1 MKTVI
6 ISTAIK
12 FTNKADVE
20 TYTKLSPAALP
31 LDDYELEGVAKYAV
45 GYEHIVLL
53 GASGKTMLRVKRDK
67 VRGLAV
73 DGQPIVI
80 HGDDF
85 KRIDFDDPDLN
96 ALKAEIEA
104 AGSGGLT
111 KSELRQYLE
120 INRSGLPVAAI
131 DANTDEVT
139 VFPNI
144 TELFMK
150 WPSVEITMEP
160 TKADG
165 NEKLFPGETHWEIGV
180 H

>member
-1 MKTVI
+1 M
-6 ISTAIK
+6 
-12 FTNKADVE
+12 D
-20 TYTKLSPAALP
+20 
-31 LDDYELEGVAKYAV
+31 
-45 GYEHIVLL
+45 
-53 GASGKTMLRVKRDK
+53 GK
-67 VRGLAV
+67 
-73 DGQPIVI
+73 PIRI

-85 KRIDFDDPDLN
+85 KRIDFDDPDLD

-104 AGSGGLT
+104 TGRDGLS

-131 DANTDEVT
+131 DANTEEVT

-144 TELFMK
+144 IELFKK

-160 TKADG
+160 TKKDG
-165 NEKLFPGETHWEIGV
+165 DEKVFPGETHWEVGV

>member
-1 MKTVI
+1 MKNVI

-12 FTNKADVE
+12 FTNEADVE
-20 TYTKLSPAALP
+20 TYRKLTPAALP
-31 LDDYELEGVAKYAV
+31 LDDYELEGVSKYAV
-45 GYEHIVLL
+45 GFENIVLL
-53 GASGKTMLRVKRDK
+53 GATGKTMLRVRRDK
-67 VRGLAV
+67 VRGMAV
-73 DGQPIVI
+73 DGKPIVL
-80 HGDDF
+80 HGDGF
-85 KRIDFDDPDLN
+85 KRIDFDDPDLG

-104 AGSGGLT
+104 TGRGGLS
-111 KSELRQYLE
+111 KSELRLYLDV
-120 INRSGLPVAAI
+120 NRSGLPVAAI

-144 TELFMK
+144 TELFKK

-165 NEKLFPGETHWEIGV
+165 DEKVFPGETHWEVGV